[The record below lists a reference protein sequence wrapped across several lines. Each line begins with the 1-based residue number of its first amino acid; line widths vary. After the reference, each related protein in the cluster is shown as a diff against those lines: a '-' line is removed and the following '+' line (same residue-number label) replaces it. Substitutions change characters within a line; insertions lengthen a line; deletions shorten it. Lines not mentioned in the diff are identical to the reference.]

1 MKVLSCKISR
11 TLMFFTFCCLARRV
25 KPDKKI
31 MRKTEMN
38 YFSDINLINFI
49 ISKPSK
55 MHQTGDEDQAMQKG
69 LSMSLESHRREE
81 DKKKQKNTS
90 FNEKGQSTNSR
101 QPCPPVSPQAKV
113 SGNISEV

>member
-1 MKVLSCKISR
+1 
-11 TLMFFTFCCLARRV
+11 MFFTFCCLARRV

-38 YFSDINLINFI
+38 YFSDIIFLNFI

-55 MHQTGDEDQAMQKG
+55 MHQTGDEDQAMQKA
-69 LSMSLESHRREE
+69 LSMSLESHRQEE
-81 DKKKQKNTS
+81 DRKKQNNTS
-90 FNEKGQSTNSR
+90 FDKKGQSTSSR
-101 QPCPPVSPQAKV
+101 QSCPLVSRLARV